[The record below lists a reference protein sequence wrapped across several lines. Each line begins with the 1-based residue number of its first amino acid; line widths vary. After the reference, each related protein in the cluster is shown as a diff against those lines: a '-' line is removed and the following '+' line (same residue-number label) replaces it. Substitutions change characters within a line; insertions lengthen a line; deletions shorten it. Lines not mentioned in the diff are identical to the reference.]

1 MKRIFAL
8 LVLLCLLSCSDE
20 TELKKSIF
28 IPDPDS
34 PGLPKYSEWGYNTF
48 GAYYDRQPFISNNIG
63 VPVKVVYEN
72 NKTSI
77 VFTGQKGTGYY
88 ANENSFRMTLIL
100 SDFHPLTYA
109 DLISLHDTTLEL
121 TDPRYEIQLSDD
133 TSDYATEILNGT
145 FRINRAQHLRVDNK
159 PEEVILSGVFEFQA
173 RINGEPVT
181 VSTGR
186 FDLGVGEDNFY
197 RY

>member
-1 MKRIFAL
+1 
-8 LVLLCLLSCSDE
+8 
-20 TELKKSIF
+20 
-28 IPDPDS
+28 
-34 PGLPKYSEWGYNTF
+34 
-48 GAYYDRQPFISNNIG
+48 

-88 ANENSFRMTLIL
+88 AYENSFRMTLIL